1 MKKEFKFNMFPT
13 FFCPDPKARKP
24 AYSLGPT
31 IASEQSEMEPTE
43 KGESN
48 SDKEAFW
55 QWIASYCVK
64 VFFLGQAFLV
74 VY

>member
-48 SDKEAFW
+48 SDKEAF
-55 QWIASYCVK
+55 
-64 VFFLGQAFLV
+64 
-74 VY
+74 